1 MSIFKC
7 TLWKCRKQVLLK
19 KDIRMIL
26 HIGFI
31 PDMRRLNWHRSHA
44 FSRLNL
50 WLPFKIATSLTIPAA
65 IRCLWQDRTKIKT
78 TRRLK
83 SQCSFPKH
91 KVEKKPQRIK
101 VMKVWEC
108 NGVWKF
114 MSTVIMAD
122 LKKKKFQCKWALG
135 VTWCI
140 GELIKSRIALVLGA
154 DAKISSVHLGQ
165 IVISCGAAALS

>member
-1 MSIFKC
+1 
-7 TLWKCRKQVLLK
+7 
-19 KDIRMIL
+19 MIL

-91 KVEKKPQRIK
+91 KVEKKPKRIK

-122 LKKKKFQCKWALG
+122 LKKKKIPMQMSIRRHMMYRWADKIADCLGSWCWCKNLFCTPRADRDQLRRRRCALLAPPSG
-135 VTWCI
+135 
-140 GELIKSRIALVLGA
+140 GAL
-154 DAKISSVHLGQ
+154 HY
-165 IVISCGAAALS
+165 